1 LTVRSRP
8 LIAATLASFILG
20 AGLLFAFEKAVT
32 LAVGIML
39 LFAFIVLGVFAIA
52 SPEYLSRAA
61 DQSELPEGGSK
72 RPSKNGSR
80 THAK

>member
-1 LTVRSRP
+1 MTVRSRP

-32 LAVGIML
+32 LAAGIML

-52 SPEYLSRAA
+52 SPEYLARAV
-61 DQSELPEGGSK
+61 DQSDLPEDDSK
-72 RPSKNGSR
+72 R
-80 THAK
+80 T

>member
-1 LTVRSRP
+1 MTVRSRP
-8 LIAATLASFILG
+8 LIAATVALFVLG

-52 SPEYLSRAA
+52 SPEYLARAA
-61 DQSELPEGGSK
+61 DRSELPGDGSK
-72 RPSKNGSR
+72 GP
-80 THAK
+80 